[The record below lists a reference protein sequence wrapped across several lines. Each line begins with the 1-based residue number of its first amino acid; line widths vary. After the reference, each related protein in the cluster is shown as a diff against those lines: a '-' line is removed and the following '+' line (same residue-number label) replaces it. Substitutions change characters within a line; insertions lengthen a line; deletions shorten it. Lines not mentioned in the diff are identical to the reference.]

1 MRILMVGL
9 NHKTADVAAR
19 EALAFDDVRARQVL
33 GTLHERFPSAEGVL
47 LSTCNRTELYVA
59 RPVHGAPSADELR
72 VLLAEA
78 GGIDPAA
85 LAAVSLHREQ
95 EQAALHLFQVCAGL
109 DSMVLGEPQ
118 VQGQVRR
125 AYELAQDA
133 GAVGPVLH
141 RVFQGAIA
149 AGKQARNATGIDA
162 GRTSVS
168 SVAVAFARN
177 IFDHFGDKTVV
188 LIGAG
193 EMIKG
198 AGHALMRERPGKLW
212 IVNRSPQR
220 ACELA
225 ESLRGPASGGAEAQP
240 RSWDD
245 LDGLLVEADIV
256 VSCTGAAEPVVTQTM
271 FKPLLKRRRNRP
283 LFMIDMAVP
292 RDIDPAIAGL
302 NNVYLYNLDDLQQ
315 AVGGTTDDRHAQRD
329 RCEHILHDAC
339 ARCMGEIRHRDLG
352 KLVKQLRTRL
362 NNIADQE
369 QERTQR
375 KLAARGVEN
384 ERHDEVIRE
393 HNHRL
398 INKILHLPLS
408 QLDRSD
414 PDAPVGFYAAA
425 LRRLFDLDDEPTMP
439 EGGATQA
446 APSPAPTDETT
457 QPTERDA

>member
-19 EALAFDDVRARQVL
+19 EALAFDDARAGDLLGVL
-33 GTLHERFPSAEGVL
+33 RERFPAAEGVL

-59 RPVHGAPSADELR
+59 RPVHGAPLADELR
-72 VLLAEA
+72 DLLAEQ
-78 GGIDPAA
+78 GGIDPAQ
-85 LAAVSLHREQ
+85 LAAVTLRREQ

-125 AYELAQDA
+125 AYELAQGC

-141 RVFQGAIA
+141 KLFQGAIA

-168 SVAVAFARN
+168 SVAVAFAKN

-220 ACELA
+220 ALDLA
-225 ESLRGPASGGAEAQP
+225 ESLGERAPGESAVAP
-240 RSWDD
+240 RAWDD
-245 LDGLLVEADIV
+245 LDELLVEADIV
-256 VSCTGAAEPVVTQTM
+256 VSCTGAAEPVVTQAR

-292 RDIDPAIAGL
+292 RDIDPAVGSL

-315 AVGGTTDDRHAQRD
+315 QVGGTTDDRHAQRD
-329 RCEHILHDAC
+329 RCEQILHEAC

-352 KLVKQLRTRL
+352 QLVKQLRTRL
-362 NNIADQE
+362 NTIHIGQQFADKTSPDRRFPSE
-369 QERTQR
+369 QKFFEADDISVVS
-375 KLAARGVEN
+375 AAEN
-384 ERHDEVIRE
+384 
-393 HNHRL
+393 
-398 INKILHLPLS
+398 
-408 QLDRSD
+408 
-414 PDAPVGFYAAA
+414 F
-425 LRRLFDLDDEPTMP
+425 
-439 EGGATQA
+439 
-446 APSPAPTDETT
+446 
-457 QPTERDA
+457 

>member
-19 EALAFDDVRARQVL
+19 EAVAMDDMQACALL
-33 GTLHERFPSAEGVL
+33 GRLRERYAAAEGVV
-47 LSTCNRTELYVA
+47 LSTCNRTEFYVA

-72 VLLAEA
+72 QLLAEQA
-78 GGIDPAA
+78 GVASDA
-85 LAAVSLHREQ
+85 LAAMTLQREQ
-95 EQAALHLFQVCAGL
+95 EQAALHLFHVCAGL

-125 AYELAQDA
+125 AYELAQEV
-133 GAVGPVLH
+133 GSVGPVLH
-141 RVFQGAIA
+141 RLFQGAIA
-149 AGKQARNATGIDA
+149 AGKQARNVTGIDA

-168 SVAVAFARN
+168 SVAVAFASN
-177 IFDHFGDKTVV
+177 IFDHFNDKTIAV
-188 LIGAG
+188 IGAG

-198 AGHALMRERPGKLW
+198 AAHALLRERPGKLW

-220 ACELA
+220 AADLGERLA
-225 ESLRGPASGGAEAQP
+225 ERDGGGTHIAP
-240 RSWDD
+240 RPWAD
-245 LDGLLVEADIV
+245 LDELLVEADIV
-256 VSCTGAAEPVVTQTM
+256 VSCTGANEPVVTAER

-283 LFMIDMAVP
+283 LFAIDMAVP
-292 RDIDPAIAGL
+292 RDIDPAIGAL

-315 AVGGTTDDRHAQRD
+315 AVGVTTDDRHAQRD
-329 RCEHILHDAC
+329 HCEQILHEAC

-352 KLVKQLRTRL
+352 ALVKQLRRRL
-362 NNIADQE
+362 NQIADQE
-369 QERTQR
+369 QQRTQR
-375 KLAARGVEN
+375 KLAAQGVEN
-384 ERHDEVIRE
+384 DRHDAVIRE

-425 LRRLFDLDDEPTMP
+425 LRRLFDLEDEPTI
-439 EGGATQA
+439 QA
-446 APSPAPTDETT
+446 PAPPESK
-457 QPTERDA
+457 PPAG